1 MKITSEK
8 NTFSK
13 LFDVSRE
20 TLAKLCKYELKIISS
35 NQKFN
40 IIGKSTIP
48 NIWQRHFADS
58 AKIFSFITQIAKKNE
73 NRKLEI
79 CDVGSGGGFPGLIIL
94 ILNQEKK
101 INFNMTLV
109 ESNKKKCL
117 FLGDLIKCFKINA
130 EIINDRAE
138 NLNDK
143 FDIIVARAVAPLH
156 KLLAFCKNIS
166 KNKTIYILPKGA
178 NFQSELLQLKKQWY
192 YDVNIV
198 KNNKEID
205 RSGGVTIVLSNLK
218 KKK

>member
-198 KNNKEID
+198 TNNKEID

-218 KKK
+218 KKE

>member
-58 AKIFSFITQIAKKNE
+58 AKILSFITQIAKQND

-79 CDVGSGGGFPGLIIL
+79 CDVGSGGGFPGLVIL

-156 KLLAFCKNIS
+156 KFLAFCKNIS
-166 KNKTIYILPKGA
+166 TNKTIYILPKGS
-178 NFQSELLQLKKQWY
+178 NFQLELLQLKKQWY

-205 RSGGVTIVLSNLK
+205 RSGGVTVILSNLK

>member
-1 MKITSEK
+1 MKSSSEK
-8 NTFSK
+8 NTFYK

-20 TLAKLCKYELKIISS
+20 TLTKLTQYELKIISF
-35 NQKFN
+35 NEKFN

-58 AKIFSFITQIAKKNE
+58 AKILSFITTIVKNE
-73 NRKLEI
+73 NRKLNI
-79 CDVGSGGGFPGLIIL
+79 CDVGTGGGFPGLIIL

-101 INFNMTLV
+101 INFHMTLV

-117 FLGDLIKCFKINA
+117 FLRDLKKSFKIKA
-130 EIINDRAE
+130 KIINDRAE
-138 NLNDK
+138 NLDEK
-143 FDIIVARAVAPLH
+143 FDIIIARAVAPLA
-156 KLLAFCKNIS
+156 KFLFFCRNIR
-166 KNKTIYILPKGA
+166 KDKTIYILPKGA
-178 NFQSELLQLKKQWY
+178 NFQSELLQLKKKWY

-205 RSGGVTIVLSNLK
+205 KSGGVTIVLSNLK